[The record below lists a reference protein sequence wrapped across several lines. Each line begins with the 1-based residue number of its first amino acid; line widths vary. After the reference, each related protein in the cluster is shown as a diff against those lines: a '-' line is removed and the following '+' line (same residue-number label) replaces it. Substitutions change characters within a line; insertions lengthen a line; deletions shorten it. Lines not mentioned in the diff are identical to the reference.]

1 MDFAFKPPSLML
13 VVFIVVA
20 IVAVAALLLKKMPRW
35 RKIAGLSV
43 VVVVFA
49 VLTFFLYRTTHLVVD
64 AQGIN
69 ADTYGRQTIEW
80 AGVQEAFVVQDLG
93 SSPYAPVMKT
103 NGSSFGSVRK
113 GWFKLTNGTTAFVT
127 VEIPDRALVIRT
139 AGTVYLF
146 APREFDEFRA
156 EVAKHVTVSGGP
168 GGAS

>member
-20 IVAVAALLLKKMPRW
+20 VVAVAAILLKKMPRW

-43 VVVVFA
+43 VVLVFGA
-49 VLTFFLYRTTHLVVD
+49 LTLFLYRTTHLVVD

-69 ADTYGRQTIEW
+69 ANTYGRQTIAW
-80 AGVQEAFVVQDLG
+80 ASVQKAFVVQDLR

-127 VEIPDRALVIRT
+127 VETSDRVLVIQT
-139 AGTVYLF
+139 AGTTYLF
-146 APREFDEFRA
+146 APQDFEGFRN
-156 EVAKHVTVSGGP
+156 EVARYVTVSDGA